1 MTETRRTI
9 LTGLL
14 IGLLTLCIP
23 FYLQFIGLAPDIDVD
38 NTDMIEENFIPT
50 ASPVVSI
57 NKVNLQRSTA
67 NPTLDFNTSS
77 PLSFIVQSGSYEAK
91 ISNHSGGSIV
101 NFRMTDS
108 KEDGYKYLGG
118 YNDFGEY
125 EKGINLDLALPLDE
139 HCSPCL
145 NYNETVFL
153 DHPFQVISPQ
163 GLYANETISLDIGD
177 SLVVVME
184 TTIDSQTIT
193 KTTTFYGNSYLIK
206 HDYNVGSLSDRFFVL
221 WGSGMRTT
229 EKNLFEELTYSQAY
243 IAQSKEIND
252 ISLSPSDVKDVEENQ
267 YFSGKTDWVAI
278 RNKYFINSLIS
289 DEAIGGKLSARS
301 FQLNANDLIP
311 IYSTGL
317 EFNNP
322 NVTVTQF
329 FGPLDVDIIKTS
341 GTYLDR
347 IMNFGWLP
355 IQPFSRS
362 VLWLL
367 KKLHLLGLNYGIILI
382 LFAFIIRLITGPLT
396 KKSHQSTQKM
406 QTIQPQLKKIQ
417 EKYKNDS
424 QKLNREMMNL
434 YKDKGVNPVGGC
446 LPMIVQMPLLFSL
459 FIVFRSTI
467 EFRGAPFFGWIS
479 NLSQPDT
486 IFNLPFNIPIY
497 GDQIAFLPI
506 ILGISM
512 FLTQRLSMATM
523 DKSQKPMMYMMSAF
537 FFLLFN
543 SFPSG
548 LNLYYTVYNFLSY
561 QQQKSIKGK

>member
-23 FYLQFIGLAPDIDVD
+23 FYLQFIGLAPEIDAE
-38 NTDMIEENFIPT
+38 NTEMIEESFISDSRPIE
-50 ASPVVSI
+50 AI
-57 NKVNLQRSTA
+57 NKTTLQRKSA
-67 NPTLDFNTSS
+67 NPTLDFNASS
-77 PLSFIVQSGSYEAK
+77 SLSFIVQSGSYEAK

-125 EKGINLDLALPLDE
+125 EKGINLDLSLPLDE
-139 HCSPCL
+139 YCSPCL
-145 NYNETVFL
+145 NYNDTVFL
-153 DHPFQVISPQ
+153 DHPFQIISPQ
-163 GLYANETISLDIGD
+163 GLYSNETISLDIGD

-193 KTTTFYGNSYLIK
+193 KTTTFYENSYLIK
-206 HDYNVGSLSDRFFVL
+206 HDYNIGSLSDRFFVL
-221 WGSGMRTT
+221 WDSGMRTT

-243 IAQSKEIND
+243 IAQSKEISD
-252 ISLSPSDVKDVEENQ
+252 ISLSPSDVKDVEESQ

-289 DEAIGGKLSARS
+289 DDAIGGKLSARS

-322 NVTVTQF
+322 NVTVRQF
-329 FGPLDVDIIKTS
+329 LGPLDVDIIETS

-382 LFAFIIRLITGPLT
+382 LFAFMIRLITGPLT

-512 FLTQRLSMATM
+512 FMTQRLSMATM

-548 LNLYYTVYNFLSY
+548 LNLYYTVYNFFSY
-561 QQQKSIKGK
+561 QLQKSIKGK